1 MKTKLSI
8 GKIQVG
14 EVKVENIS
22 LEHEYTAGD
31 VVQLLGAGKNFV
43 KEVIKDFPEM
53 LEDIEKAYDV
63 YDKIDAKQRNA
74 KSEVKALSRDEML
87 NHLSKHLVAHISDSC
102 NI

>member
-53 LEDIEKAYDV
+53 LEDIEKAFDV
-63 YDKIDAKQRNA
+63 YDKIDAKQRNV
-74 KSEVKALSRDEML
+74 KPEIKALSRDEML
-87 NHLSKHLVAHISDSC
+87 NHLATHLAVHMSDSC